1 MWKGGRD
8 GRTDKDFILQHDNAS
23 SHTAIITI
31 AKLGESG
38 IELLAHPPY
47 SPDLA
52 PADYFLFPYLKSKLR
67 GEQFGTIQEMQQRVK
82 LELCRIPEELFDKAI
97 HDLSRRWLKCIK
109 NEGKY
114 FEGQGI
120 DIETEYAALDIAFE
134 ESELSSDEESEQDTS
149 SDQTSD

>member
-31 AKLGESG
+31 AKLGESDM
-38 IELLAHPPY
+38 ELLGHPLY

-52 PADYFLFPYLKSKLR
+52 PADYFLFPYLKSKLQ
-67 GEQFGTIQEMQQRVK
+67 GEQFPTIQELQKRVK
-82 LELCRIPEELFDKAI
+82 LELRRILEELFDKAI
-97 HDLSRRWLKCIK
+97 CDFPRRWVKCIK

-120 DIETEYAALDIAFE
+120 DVESEYADLDIASE
-134 ESELSSDEESEQDTS
+134 ESDLSSDEDGDDQTS
-149 SDQTSD
+149 SDGTTN